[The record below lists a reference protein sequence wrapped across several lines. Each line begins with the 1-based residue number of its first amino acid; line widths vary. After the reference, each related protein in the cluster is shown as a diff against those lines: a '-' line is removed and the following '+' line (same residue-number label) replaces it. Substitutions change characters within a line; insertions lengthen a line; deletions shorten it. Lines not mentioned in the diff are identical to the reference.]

1 MRYFRVMV
9 MKGLGRI
16 FVVVILFSAS
26 ISADAQAVNLS
37 DSLKDIFKSKPS
49 PSLKLD
55 SRNSFVTGQSA
66 RMAGIKAGA
75 SFKKTMV
82 IGFGYSWLLSDL
94 NQPTPVG
101 YGLGES
107 RINMRYFGPFVEYSY
122 FRKYPWESIIGAN
135 LGYGYIFLRPTEGSS
150 KEKIWR
156 TNAFVYE
163 PSMAIDYKIGGW
175 VAVGV
180 GLGYRLVIRGSK
192 DIEQN
197 FTAPV
202 YVLRFRIL
210 FDKIEPIIRKEL
222 E

>member
-1 MRYFRVMV
+1 MPYFRRMLMSWIKRYGIGV
-9 MKGLGRI
+9 L
-16 FVVVILFSAS
+16 FVLTSS
-26 ISADAQAVNLS
+26 MCEAQAVNLS

-66 RMAGIKAGA
+66 RMGGIKAGA
-75 SFKKTMV
+75 TFKKSMV
-82 IGFGYSWLLSDL
+82 IGLGYSWLLSDL
-94 NQPTPVG
+94 NHATPAEFG
-101 YGLGES
+101 SGES
-107 RINMRYFGPFVEYSY
+107 RIHMRYFGPFVEYSY
-122 FRKYPWESIIGAN
+122 FRKYPWESIVCAN
-135 LGYGYIFLRPTEGSS
+135 IGYGYIFLRPTEGNS

-180 GLGYRLVIRGSK
+180 GLGYRLVMRGSK

>member
-1 MRYFRVMV
+1 MPYFRGMLMSWSKSIGICV
-9 MKGLGRI
+9 L
-16 FVVVILFSAS
+16 FVFTSCICAG
-26 ISADAQAVNLS
+26 QAVNLS

-66 RMAGIKAGA
+66 RMAGIKAGV

-94 NQPTPVG
+94 KQPTPTA
-101 YGLGES
+101 YGIGES
-107 RINMRYFGPFVEYSY
+107 RVNMRYFGPFVEYSY
-122 FRKYPWESIIGAN
+122 FRKYPWESIVVAN
-135 LGYGYIFLRPTEGSS
+135 LGYGYIFLRPTEGNS

-175 VAVGV
+175 VAVGI
-180 GLGYRLVIRGSK
+180 GLGYRLVMRGSK
-192 DIEQN
+192 EIEQN

>member
-1 MRYFRVMV
+1 MSYFRHMV
-9 MKGLGRI
+9 MSWLNRLVVGVL
-16 FVVVILFSAS
+16 FVFTSS
-26 ISADAQAVNLS
+26 ICEAQAVNLS
-37 DSLKDIFKSKPS
+37 DSLKGIFKTKPS

-66 RMAGIKAGA
+66 RMAGIKAGV
-75 SFKKTMV
+75 SFKKTMIV
-82 IGFGYSWLLSDL
+82 GFGYSWLLSDL
-94 NQPTPVG
+94 KQPTPVG
-101 YGLGES
+101 YGFGES
-107 RINMRYFGPFVEYSY
+107 RVNMRYFGPFVEYSY
-122 FRKYPWESIIGAN
+122 FRKYPWESIVCAN
-135 LGYGYIFLRPTEGSS
+135 IGYGYIFLRPTEGSS

-180 GLGYRLVIRGSK
+180 GLGYRLVMRGSK

>member
-1 MRYFRVMV
+1 MPYFRGM
-9 MKGLGRI
+9 LLTWAGRI
-16 FVVVILFSAS
+16 SMCAVLFLATLV
-26 ISADAQAVNLS
+26 ANAQAVNLS
-37 DSLKDIFKSKPS
+37 DSLKDIFKSKPT

-66 RMAGIKAGA
+66 KIGGIKAGA
-75 SFKKTMV
+75 VFKKSMV
-82 IGFGYSWLLSDL
+82 VGLGYSWLLSDIK
-94 NQPTPVG
+94 QPTPSG
-101 YGLGES
+101 YSSIES

-122 FRKYPWESIIGAN
+122 FRRDPWESTVCAN
-135 LGYGYIFLRPTEGSS
+135 LGYGYIFLRPIEGDS
-150 KEKIWR
+150 KEKISR
-156 TNAFVYE
+156 TNAFIYE

-180 GLGYRLVIRGSK
+180 GLGYRLVLRGNK

-210 FDKIEPIIRKEL
+210 FDKIEPILRKEL